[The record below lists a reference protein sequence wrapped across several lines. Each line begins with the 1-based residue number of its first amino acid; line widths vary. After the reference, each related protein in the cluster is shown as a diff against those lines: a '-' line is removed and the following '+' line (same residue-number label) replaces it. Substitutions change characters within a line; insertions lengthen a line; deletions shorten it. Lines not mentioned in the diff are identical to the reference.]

1 MDSPKTS
8 YNTSK
13 LTLSSFDRILLNI
26 VKYYDDSVLDNYD
39 EWRKFSMACYNCK
52 ISIGF
57 WDSIC
62 RKYKNYDK
70 TKNDELYKSLKG
82 KDIKVGWNT
91 LFKYTNLEPEMQ
103 DMLKIFNGLSS
114 SCGFLQF
121 DYPVLLYFLFGND
134 YIYSNKNVCCW
145 DKTTKL
151 WVKDYQYLFNKQVKM
166 LRTRLEQGYKKY
178 LGYKEK
184 QAKIQEYYGI
194 YDKAVK
200 DVGKSTSKIN
210 LLGSITYCDKIRE
223 AFTLIVKAKNSTT
236 SLENGVDYNEKSRCL
251 FQFRNG
257 CYDFKTGT
265 FRERTRQDLISICL
279 DYDYTPDIDEDIVQR
294 IEGVLRRIQPD
305 TTQYVFMM
313 SFLGYG
319 LTGETKLQKFITNV
333 GHSAS
338 NGKSLIQSTLCKV
351 FPIYC
356 YKVDGDIYTIN
367 SKYRQKELSYIINH
381 PVRLLFTGELTSKR
395 LDTEFIKDF
404 VDGGVVKIKPLY
416 AEGIDVKIQCKILQN
431 SNHDMNVDCADAGF
445 RRRCLVQ
452 YYESKFVDDGDDM
465 VVDESKNIYKKDEDI
480 INWFD
485 DYPYKIALF
494 HILKE
499 YATKYY
505 TSGLTIPKCIRNNG
519 REMIDE
525 NDDIANIM
533 EGCLDITN
541 DVNDLVPKQYIIDLA
556 EGNTKLLRSIKKWL
570 KSKGVK
576 YLKHIQINKK
586 RGVWAGVKSLTQ
598 DPFFDEDL

>member
-82 KDIKVGWNT
+82 KVIKVGWNT
-91 LFKYTNLEPEMQ
+91 LFKYTNLEPEIQ
-103 DMLKIFNGLSS
+103 EMLKVFNGLSS
-114 SCGFLQF
+114 CF
-121 DYPVLLYFLFGND
+121 DFGQIYYPRMFYFLYGKD
-134 YIYSNKNVCCW
+134 YIYSRMSICCW
-145 DKTTKL
+145 DEVSKL
-151 WVKDYQYLFNKQVKM
+151 WIKNYKNLFNQQCINLTEKFKKGYNKY
-166 LRTRLEQGYKKY
+166 LAYKK
-178 LGYKEK
+178 K
-184 QAKIQEYYGI
+184 QATSQGIDGI

-200 DVGKSTSKIN
+200 DVDKSMKEMKK
-210 LLGSITYCDKIRE
+210 LGSLAYCEKIRE
-223 AFTLIVKAKNSTT
+223 AYTHIIMAKNSIT

-251 FQFRNG
+251 FQFKNG
-257 CYDFKTGT
+257 CYDFKTDT
-265 FRERTRQDLISICL
+265 FRQRTRDDLISICL
-279 DYDYTPDIDEDIVQR
+279 DYDYTPDVDKAMVKR
-294 IEGVLRRIQPD
+294 IEGVFEKIQPD
-305 TTQYVFMM
+305 PTQYEFMM

-338 NGKSLIQSTLCKV
+338 NGKSLIQSILCKV

-356 YKVDGDIYTIN
+356 YKVDGDIYTTD
-367 SKYRQKELSYIINH
+367 SRYRQKELSYLINH
-381 PVRLLFTGELTSKR
+381 PVRLLFTGELTSKK

-404 VDGGVVKIKPLY
+404 VDGDVIKIKPLY

-431 SNHDMNVDCADAGF
+431 SNHDMNVDAGDAGF

-452 YYESKFVDDGDDM
+452 YYESKFVDAS
-465 VVDESKNIYKKDEDI
+465 DEIEIDERKNIYKKDEDI

-494 HILKE
+494 HALKK
-499 YATKYY
+499 YAIQYY
-505 TSGLTIPKCIRNNG
+505 ANELAIPKCIRNNG
-519 REMIDE
+519 KDMIDE
-525 NDDIANIM
+525 NDDIANLM

-541 DVNDLVPKQYIIDLA
+541 DVNDIVPKQYIIDLA
-556 EGNTKLLRSIKKWL
+556 EGNSRLLRSIKKWL

-576 YLKHIQINKK
+576 YLAQKQINKK
-586 RGVWAGVKSLTQ
+586 KGVWAGVKSLTQ